1 MNTAEVDRLNV
12 KELENETVVH
22 LPSGLLGF
30 EHIKK
35 YVLVSE
41 AGESPFKW
49 LQVQGDSAL
58 AFLVISAFE
67 AVPEYTPEIPDED
80 VRSLGLEDPQ
90 DALVFNIVTLRKG
103 GRSTLNLKGPI
114 VINRLS
120 MIGKQVVLSNAA
132 EYSVQHP
139 LPSVE

>member
-1 MNTAEVDRLNV
+1 MTE
-12 KELENETVVH
+12 
-22 LPSGLLGF
+22 
-30 EHIKK
+30 
-35 YVLVSE
+35 
-41 AGESPFKW
+41 W

-120 MIGKQVVLSNAA
+120 MIGKQVVPDGMKIVTYAA
-132 EYSVQHP
+132 RGFESMRGFDMFMKIAKHFIKPNPQLKP
-139 LPSVE
+139 LTQCRIIFQQVIGGT